1 MKPFICSL
9 VLLLFCVTA
18 GPQQAKHTQ
27 TPAPPL
33 EPKAGSGRWQI
44 VNPISEV
51 HARTFL
57 LDTQTGDTWMICG
70 DMLKGEAQWCPL
82 DRVYL
87 VEGKPVHVSP
97 TLPAKP

>member
-1 MKPFICSL
+1 MKLFTLSL
-9 VLLLFCVTA
+9 LLLLFCGTA
-18 GPQQAKHTQ
+18 GPQEVKHALTQ
-27 TPAPPL
+27 TTPN
-33 EPKAGSGRWQI
+33 PKAEPGRWQI

-87 VEGKPVHVSP
+87 VDGKPVHVSP
-97 TLPAKP
+97 TLKAKP